1 MYCSN
6 CGKEIDNVSVECQI
20 PSAMIA
26 GENYNKDT
34 RVEYACPRC
43 GHLVHDNLSE
53 EEVKGLSR
61 AAHAEMQRGHNSF
74 ASGMGFNIIGLI
86 LLVIAFI
93 FFALC
98 HKPSNHFV
106 LSTTAVEFY
115 VFLILLIISV
125 VLLVLGI
132 IRTVLGI
139 TKRIKYKNLL
149 LSIQNKTFIQ

>member
-6 CGKEIDNVSVECQI
+6 CGKEININSVECQC
-20 PSAMIA
+20 PSAA
-26 GENYNKDT
+26 LADGHYNEETK
-34 RVEYACPRC
+34 VEYVCPRC
-43 GHLVHDNLSE
+43 GHLAHSNLSE
-53 EEVKGLSR
+53 EDLKGLSR

-74 ASGMGFNIIGLI
+74 ASGMGFNIIGAI
-86 LLVIAFI
+86 LFVIAFI

-115 VFLILLIISV
+115 VFLVLLVVSV

-132 IRTVLGI
+132 TKTIMGI
-139 TKRIKYKNLL
+139 VKRIKYKNLL
-149 LSIQNKTFIQ
+149 KSIQNETFIQ